1 MRKNIIYRKILLSR
15 SSYSTISNMIES
27 SLDPVGPSQERRSID
42 FRDYGMNDLLVLGR
56 YDYTFAHQQLP
67 THSHG
72 YIFEFCLLDEGIQPF
87 TVLEQEYTLRGGEI
101 LVIRPFE
108 QHGSGQSP
116 ENRGRLYWFQIR
128 VPRNGESFLN
138 LSAEE
143 AGRLTRSL
151 YAISDRHFKV
161 NKSLKH
167 YLDRIFRAVERKG
180 ELMALEV
187 RNWALRFLLDVIED
201 NRNHASTRISPLM
214 RRVIFYIESQLRE
227 ENISLAK
234 IAKTAG
240 LSLSHFKARF
250 KQEVGLAPGNFIT
263 LRKIEGSKKTL
274 KETDLPVT
282 RVAMEYGFSSSQ
294 YFSTTFKRYTGYT
307 PSEYREQ
314 CVQ

>member
-1 MRKNIIYRKILLSR
+1 MRKSIIYRKILLSR

-27 SLDPVGPSQERRSID
+27 SLDPVGPSQERRSVD

-87 TVLEQEYTLRGGEI
+87 TVLDREYTLRGGEI

-138 LSAEE
+138 LSADE
-143 AGRLTRSL
+143 AGLLTRSL
-151 YAISDRHFKV
+151 YTISDRHFKV
-161 NKSLKH
+161 KKSLKH
-167 YLDRIFRAVERKG
+167 YLDHIFKATERKDD
-180 ELMALEV
+180 LMVLEI

-201 NRNHASTRISPLM
+201 NRNHASTRISPKI
-214 RRVIFYIESQLRE
+214 RRIISCIESRLNE
-227 ENISLAK
+227 ENINLTQ
-234 IAKTAG
+234 IAEVAG

-263 LRKIEGSKKTL
+263 LRKIEGAKKTL
-274 KETDLPVT
+274 IETDLPVT

-294 YFSTTFKRYTGYT
+294 YFSTTFKRYTGCT

-314 CVQ
+314 RVQ